1 MDNAVQANL
10 LAAIAADESKDQVYN
25 VACNARTSLNEMFDR
40 IAAELAK
47 LDVNYVE
54 APGYRD
60 FRPGDVRHSQ
70 ADIDKAGRRLG
81 YNPTHS
87 VAEGLAV
94 AMPWYRN
101 QLQ

>member
-1 MDNAVQANL
+1 MAAEELFDLPAL
-10 LAAIAADESKDQVYN
+10 WAAIDASAMPES
-25 VACNARTSLNEMFDR
+25 ARLMLFDR

-47 LDVNYVE
+47 LDVNYAE
-54 APGYRD
+54 APDHRD

-70 ADIDKAGRRLG
+70 ADIDKAGCGLG